1 MIQIKPKYSK
11 ISRVIVVPD
20 GYIILESYGAE
31 VNLKPYLYKIDLA
44 GQLVWEQRHPV
55 PEYHQFSNLFLVEN
69 NVFVYDGT
77 GEARLN
83 PQTGELTDWL
93 MTK

>member
-1 MIQIKPKYSK
+1 MIHIKPKYSEIADIIV
-11 ISRVIVVPD
+11 ISD
-20 GYIILESYGAE
+20 GYIILESYGPQI
-31 VNLKPYLYKIDLA
+31 NLKPYLYKLDLA
-44 GQLVWEQRHPV
+44 GQLVWEQGHPD
-55 PEYHQFSNLFLVEN
+55 PKNHQFSNLFLVEN

-83 PQTGELTDWL
+83 PQTGELTDWV

>member
-1 MIQIKPKYSK
+1 MIHIKPKYSEIADIIV
-11 ISRVIVVPD
+11 ISD
-20 GYIILESYGAE
+20 GYIILESYGPQI
-31 VNLKPYLYKIDLA
+31 NLKPYLYKLDLA
-44 GQLVWEQRHPV
+44 GQLVWEQGHPD
-55 PEYHQFSNLFLVEN
+55 PKNHQFCDLELRGDQIIAH
-69 NVFVYDGT
+69 DGT

>member
-1 MIQIKPKYSK
+1 MIQIKPKYSR

-44 GQLVWEQRHPV
+44 GQLVWEQCHRV
-55 PEYHQFSNLFLVEN
+55 PKYHQYCDLELRGDQIIAH
-69 NVFVYDGT
+69 DGT